1 MKCPKC
7 KCYTFDYIQNH
18 KEYLELKCA
27 RCGNIFKDYINQPTL
42 SSEVE
47 DDLKTLEDWLYRK
60 KSMYTLDGIV
70 IVNGL
75 RKALS
80 GKDKEIDLG
89 KEVAKKCIG
98 YINQLNA
105 IAEVLDREYKKEG
118 YFSEYTSKINDII
131 KEEVN
136 EQK

>member
-7 KCYTFDYIQNH
+7 KCYTFNYIQNH

-70 IVNGL
+70 ILNRL
-75 RKALS
+75 RKILS
-80 GKDKEIDLG
+80 DKDK
-89 KEVAKKCIG
+89 K
-98 YINQLNA
+98 INLLTKSHEDVVIELAIAIEQLNA
-105 IAEVLDREYKKEG
+105 I
-118 YFSEYTSKINDII
+118 
-131 KEEVN
+131 EEVCNIPFNQSVRITKIKQILEAQN
-136 EQK
+136 EKT